1 MKDKEIPCIQ
11 CGKPFLFT
19 VADQRRFMR
28 LGFDTPRRC
37 PDCRKRKSRM
47 IEVNEGRKDRNNR
60 RRAFSSFSES
70 LA

>member
-1 MKDKEIPCIQ
+1 MKDKEIACIQ
-11 CGKPFLFT
+11 CGKRFVFT
-19 VADQRRFMR
+19 VMDQRRFVR
-28 LGFDTPRRC
+28 LEFDTPRRC

-47 IEVNEGRKDRNNR
+47 IEVNEGRKDRKNR

>member
-1 MKDKEIPCIQ
+1 MKDKEIICIQ
-11 CGKPFLFT
+11 CGKPFVFS
-19 VADQRRFMR
+19 VADQRRFMM

-70 LA
+70 LP